1 MGFKVLVILHSKVFI
16 QIVSHFLLT
25 LDVYIENLLGNSL
38 FSFFSSLL
46 NVRNFNLTLISVFLL
61 GPGISA
67 KLNPQVHVHVDVH
80 VY

>member
-46 NVRNFNLTLISVFLL
+46 KMS
-61 GPGISA
+61 GI
-67 KLNPQVHVHVDVH
+67 
-80 VY
+80 